1 MGLRCFTMGE
11 TGFLVVI
18 EPTTRFLNLLF
29 KVNKVYAT
37 AKSRFQE
44 VVLAELEGFGK
55 ALIIDKLVQSTEL
68 DEYLYHESLVHP
80 AMVTHP
86 NPRRVLIIGGGE
98 GAALREVLKHSTV
111 EEAVMV
117 DIDEVVVEFSKKY
130 LEFIHRGSF
139 NDPRAKVLIMDG
151 FEYVKKAGDSVFD
164 VVILDLTDPYVS
176 EIAKPVYSAES
187 IREIYRI
194 LKEDGVI
201 ATQAGSSFF
210 YNKSY
215 NYVLSNIKAFFKYTV
230 EYWVWIPSFG
240 YACNFIVGSK
250 TVNPMEIG
258 AEGFNKRLKERGVET
273 RFINGRRFYGLV
285 NAGIE
290 LANLEP

>member
-1 MGLRCFTMGE
+1 MSELGS
-11 TGFLVVI
+11 LVVI

-44 VVLAELEGFGK
+44 IVLAELDGFGRT
-55 ALIIDKLVQSTEL
+55 LIIDKFVQSTEL

-80 AMVTHP
+80 AMVLHP

-117 DIDEVVVEFSKKY
+117 DIDDVVVEFSKKY

-139 NDPRAKVLIMDG
+139 YDPRVEVIIMDG
-151 FEYVKKAGDSVFD
+151 FEYVRKTGEKRFD

-176 EIAKPVYSAES
+176 EIAKPVYSSES
-187 IREIYRI
+187 IKEVYRI
-194 LKEDGVI
+194 LSDDGVI
-201 ATQAGSSFF
+201 ATQAGNSFF
-210 YNKSY
+210 YDKSY
-215 NYVLSNIKAFFKYTV
+215 NYVLNNIRMFFKYTT

-250 TVNPMEIG
+250 TQNPSTIG
-258 AEGFNKRLKERGVET
+258 IETFNERLRQRGVET
-273 RFINGRRFYGLV
+273 RFINGRRFHGLV
-285 NAGIE
+285 NVGIE
-290 LANLEP
+290 TSNLEA